1 MLSQCATQSLNIP
14 AQTRNLQRCTLVT
27 CSCSAAL
34 HLQVLGNQKAARG
47 LGIPVGAFLT
57 PCPQQELHLPRSPHQ
72 PACCSGCHAMLNKF
86 CRTDPRTGSWWCA
99 FCGEETQYHR
109 SLLDAQVSRLQKLG
123 LHRNTIGPGCR
134 AQPLAS
140 CLTRLWSSYSPVSHS
155 HLNAVCPSYG

>member
-1 MLSQCATQSLNIP
+1 MPSGELLRCSHSVQSSSCAESQSSALHSGDLQLLSK
-14 AQTRNLQRCTLVT
+14 R
-27 CSCSAAL
+27 L
-34 HLQVLGNQKAARG
+34 HLQVLGNQKSAKG

-86 CRTDPRTGSWWCA
+86 CRTDPRTGTWWCA

-123 LHRNTIGPGCR
+123 LHWNMMGPGCC
-134 AQPLAS
+134 AQLLPA
-140 CLTRLWSSYSPVSHS
+140 
-155 HLNAVCPSYG
+155 A